1 VDRVRPVLA
10 LLGGIAISAAGL
22 AVVLGSDLDLP
33 GVVMITAGALV
44 AAFGLRSPVTTE
56 G

>member
-1 VDRVRPVLA
+1 MRSVLA

-44 AAFGLRSPVTTE
+44 AALGFRSPVTQR